1 MYVEER
7 IYTLHIGKVAE
18 YFKNYETD
26 GLAVQLKHLPHL
38 VGYYFNEVGP
48 QNTVVHL
55 WAYESLDQRDKCR
68 AQMQADP
75 AWQAYL
81 VKNRPLMIS
90 QETRIMKCAPFFV
103 ERLKKMLAAVEK
115 K

>member
-7 IYTLHIGKVAE
+7 MYTLQIGKAAE
-18 YFKNYETD
+18 YLKHYENE
-26 GLAVQLKHLPHL
+26 GMAVQLRHLPYM

-48 QNTVVHL
+48 QNLIVHM
-55 WAYESLDQRDKCR
+55 WAYDDLNQREKCR
-68 AQMQADP
+68 AQQQADP

-81 VKNRPLMIS
+81 LKIRPLMIS

-103 ERLKKMLAAVEK
+103 ERLKKMLAAVK
-115 K
+115 

>member
-7 IYTLHIGKVAE
+7 MYTVQIGKVAE
-18 YFKNYETD
+18 YLKHYENE
-26 GLAVQLKHLPHL
+26 GMAVQLKHLPYL

-48 QNTVVHL
+48 QNLIVHL
-55 WAYESLDQRDKCR
+55 WAYEDLNQRDRCR

-81 VKNRPLMIS
+81 PKVRPLMVS

-103 ERLKKMLAAVEK
+103 ERLKKMLAAVK
-115 K
+115 

>member
-7 IYTLHIGKVAE
+7 MYTLQIGKAPE
-18 YFKNYETD
+18 YLKHYENE
-26 GLAVQLKHLPHL
+26 GMAVQLKHLPHL

-48 QNTVVHL
+48 QNLIVHL
-55 WAYESLDQRDKCR
+55 WAYDDLNQRDKCR
-68 AQMQADP
+68 AALQADP

-81 VKNRPLMIS
+81 PKVRALMVS

-103 ERLKKMLAAVEK
+103 ERLKKMLAAAK
-115 K
+115 

>member
-7 IYTLHIGKVAE
+7 IYTLHIGKAAE
-18 YFKNYETD
+18 YLKNYENE

-38 VGYYFNEVGP
+38 VGYYFVEIGP

-68 AQMQADP
+68 AAMQADP

-81 VKNRPLMIS
+81 VKNRPLMVS
-90 QETRIMKCAPFFV
+90 QETRVMKCAPFFV
-103 ERLKKMLAAVEK
+103 ERLKKMLAAAK
-115 K
+115 